1 MVYDLPS
8 TVQATCAL
16 LAVVGAGTVS
26 WVNTSAMDCWGNEQ
40 ALAGMGGPG
49 SEVH

>member
-1 MVYDLPS
+1 MHKCLQEDQLQL
-8 TVQATCAL
+8 TD
-16 LAVVGAGTVS
+16 VVGAGTVS
-26 WVNTSAMDCWGNEQ
+26 WVNTSAMDRWGNEQ